1 MFLNDRET
9 RGAFA
14 VIFATAAAL
23 VGINAAVNAEGLPA
37 WASVAGLICAALAV
51 GLWVWSWRA
60 GHAEA
65 STDDADAEPVV
76 TAPAAALPQPEPP
89 APPVPLDPTPA
100 AEVEAVSAAA
110 DPAPAA
116 EVEAVPDDL
125 TRIEGIGPYY
135 RDALHKLGITSF
147 AQLAAQTDAEALVTL
162 LKSNGYR
169 QHPSIPTWAEQAAL
183 AAAGDWEA
191 LTALQA
197 TLSGGRRSGD

>member
-1 MFLNDRET
+1 
-9 RGAFA
+9 
-14 VIFATAAAL
+14 
-23 VGINAAVNAEGLPA
+23 
-37 WASVAGLICAALAV
+37 
-51 GLWVWSWRA
+51 
-60 GHAEA
+60 
-65 STDDADAEPVV
+65 
-76 TAPAAALPQPEPP
+76 
-89 APPVPLDPTPA
+89 
-100 AEVEAVSAAA
+100 
-110 DPAPAA
+110 
-116 EVEAVPDDL
+116 VEAVPDDL

>member
-37 WASVAGLICAALAV
+37 WASVAGLICAAVAV

>member
-1 MFLNDRET
+1 
-9 RGAFA
+9 
-14 VIFATAAAL
+14 
-23 VGINAAVNAEGLPA
+23 
-37 WASVAGLICAALAV
+37 
-51 GLWVWSWRA
+51 
-60 GHAEA
+60 
-65 STDDADAEPVV
+65 
-76 TAPAAALPQPEPP
+76 
-89 APPVPLDPTPA
+89 
-100 AEVEAVSAAA
+100 VEAVPAAA
-110 DPAPAA
+110 DPTPAA

-147 AQLAAQTDAEALVTL
+147 AQLAAYTDAEALVNL

-191 LTALQA
+191 LAALQA